1 MFDVLYLGILHSV
14 LNTDG
19 RRLDGRHFTRMNRY
33 SPAVA
38 QASGSIAEL
47 DYVLCSSGGRC
58 KCHTN
63 LLICDLATLVY
74 GDVTDGFVP
83 RSFASASKLRD
94 YTARTIET
102 EKMPMPCKTM
112 NEWTAFGSI

>member
-1 MFDVLYLGILHSV
+1 
-14 LNTDG
+14 
-19 RRLDGRHFTRMNRY
+19 MNRY

-83 RSFASASKLRD
+83 R
-94 YTARTIET
+94 TIET